1 MRKGILF
8 ISIFVLLASFNFVF
22 AQDKVKIIFFY
33 GETCPHCAAE
43 KSFLDELTKEYP
55 EIKINSFAVSKNVE
69 LLMQLYQDY
78 DVPQEIYGLVPI
90 TFIENKYF
98 LGFSQEIGQRIK
110 DCVLEIIE
118 DSTNGEPCDSEEP
131 TEEPPEDVSTPFD
144 WKKPISL
151 PFIGEID
158 PAKYSLPALA
168 VILGF
173 FDGFNVCSLGALVLI
188 LGLVLSL
195 RSRMKILFF
204 GGIFIL
210 TTAIIYG
217 FLIVLWYKLFE
228 FLSSYSRAMQ
238 ILIGLLGLG
247 GGIYFLWQ
255 FIKFRK
261 QGPVCETATAGGIV
275 SRFSS
280 KIQEAF
286 KKPGNFLGVV
296 GALLLFAGI
305 ITIVEF
311 PCSAFVPVS
320 FAGILAE
327 ADLPTFLYGSYVALF
342 VLFYMLDEILVFLI
356 ATWKMTI
363 WLASPKFVTWI
374 TLIESIF
381 LFLLGAYY
389 LVGFAAL

>member
-1 MRKGILF
+1 MKKEILL
-8 ISIFVLLASFNFVF
+8 ILILVSLLSNFNFVF
-22 AQDKVKIIFFY
+22 AQDKLEINFFY
-33 GETCPHCAAE
+33 GETCSNCAAE
-43 KSFLDELTKEYP
+43 KGFLDELTKEYP
-55 EIKINSFAVSKNVE
+55 EIKVNSFAVSKNID
-69 LLMQLYQDY
+69 LLIQFYQDY
-78 DVPQEIYGLVPI
+78 DVPKELYGLVPI
-90 TFIENKYF
+90 TFIENKFF
-98 LGFSQEIGQRIK
+98 LGFSQEISRRIES
-110 DCVLEIIE
+110 CIIE
-118 DSTNGEPCDSEEP
+118 MIEDGTDEPCDSEEP
-131 TEEPPEDVSTPFD
+131 TEELLEDVSTPFD
-144 WKKPISL
+144 WEKTISL